1 MSLLR
6 AIGRKTRQYG
16 PASVGRRQ
24 ASGNRYTIP
33 APTKGW
39 NTRDGF
45 GNMKP
50 EYAIVLD
57 NYFPD
62 RGAVRLRRGFK
73 EHASGVGT
81 GDVRTLFNQVT
92 GATER
97 LWAAGGGSIYN
108 VTTSGSP
115 GTEAKSGLMGNA
127 WHEGAFG
134 GSVIL
139 VNGVDEPLRIQADG
153 TFADAHNWAPKEG
166 QPDLTVSNLSRVIP
180 FKGRLYFVEKNSA
193 NLWHSDLGAIQ
204 GDLTRFPLNQ
214 VHPRGGNIVD
224 IGTLT
229 LDGGTGIDDL
239 MVLFMSSGAA
249 IIYQGTNPTES
260 GEWSIVGIFELGRL
274 LGDRP
279 LVRYGGDLVVMTEDG
294 YIPLSRMLLG
304 DASRKEAFSD
314 TIAPSVSE
322 AADTYGATAGWDCI
336 LFPKAKWLLFN
347 VPQTGGVQHVMNT
360 QTKAWARFRGMNA
373 RSWAEHKNRIFFGG
387 TDGKVYEAHRGSDDN
402 GQAIDADS
410 QGAFNY
416 LKSPDDKRF
425 TMMRALVEADG
436 GTRFRLGTT
445 TDFGQAAVLSPPT
458 DIVSAGSGWNEA
470 QWNEAEWAGGS
481 AVVRDWQAINRDG
494 TALSVRLRS
503 RTKGVSLAHYA
514 TDVIAE
520 KTVGILG

>member
-1 MSLLR
+1 M
-6 AIGRKTRQYG
+6 
-16 PASVGRRQ
+16 
-24 ASGNRYTIP
+24 
-33 APTKGW
+33 
-39 NTRDGF
+39 
-45 GNMKP
+45 
-50 EYAIVLD
+50 
-57 NYFPD
+57 
-62 RGAVRLRRGFK
+62 
-73 EHASGVGT
+73 
-81 GDVRTLFNQVT
+81 
-92 GATER
+92 
-97 LWAAGGGSIYN
+97 
-108 VTTSGSP
+108 
-115 GTEAKSGLMGNA
+115 
-127 WHEGAFG
+127 
-134 GSVIL
+134 
-139 VNGVDEPLRIQADG
+139 
-153 TFADAHNWAPKEG
+153 
-166 QPDLTVSNLSRVIP
+166 
-180 FKGRLYFVEKNSA
+180 
-193 NLWHSDLGAIQ
+193 
-204 GDLTRFPLNQ
+204 
-214 VHPRGGNIVD
+214 HPRGGNIVD

>member
-1 MSLLR
+1 MSLLG
-6 AIGRKTRQYG
+6 AIHRNARRFG
-16 PASVGRRQ
+16 PASVGSRQ
-24 ASGNRYTIP
+24 GNGDRYTIP

-50 EYAIVLD
+50 EYAVVLD

-62 RGAVRLRRGFK
+62 RGAVRLRRGYQ
-73 EHASGVGT
+73 EHATGVGT
-81 GDVRTLFNQVT
+81 GDVRTLFNQVS

-97 LWAAGGGSIYN
+97 MWAAGGGAIYN
-108 VTTSGSP
+108 VTAAGEA
-115 GTEAKSGLMGNA
+115 GTEAKSGLTGNA
-127 WHEGAFG
+127 WHHGAFG

-153 TFADAHNWAPKEG
+153 TFADAHNWAAAED
-166 QPDLTVSNLSRVIP
+166 QPDLTITNLSRVLP
-180 FKGRLYFVEKNSA
+180 FKGRLYFIEQNTA
-193 NLWHSDLGAIQ
+193 NLWHGDLGAIQ
-204 GDLTRFPLNQ
+204 GDLTRFPLDQ
-214 VHPRGGNIVD
+214 VHPRGGNLVE

-249 IIYQGTNPTES
+249 IIYQGTNPTDS

-279 LVRYGGDLVVMTEDG
+279 LVRYGGDMVVMTEDG

-304 DASRKEAFSD
+304 DASRRESFSD
-314 TIAPSVSE
+314 AIAPSVTE
-322 AADTYGATAGWDCI
+322 VADDYGGTPGWDCI
-336 LFPKAKWLLFN
+336 LFNKAKWLLFN
-347 VPQTGGVQHVMNT
+347 VPQAGGIQHVMNT
-360 QTKAWARFRGMNA
+360 QTKAWARFRGMDA
-373 RSWAEHKNRIFFGG
+373 RSWATHKNRIFFGG
-387 TDGKVYEAHRGSDDN
+387 VNGKVYEAHVGSSDD
-402 GQAIDADS
+402 GEAIDADS

-416 LKSPDDKRF
+416 LRSPKDKRF

-436 GTRFRLGTT
+436 GARFSLGTT

-458 DIVSAGSGWNEA
+458 DIVTVGSDWNDALFREA
-470 QWNEAEWAGGS
+470 DWAGGT

-494 TALSVRLRS
+494 TALSVRIRS
-503 RTKGVSLAHYA
+503 RTKGVELSHYA
-514 TDVIAE
+514 TDIIAE